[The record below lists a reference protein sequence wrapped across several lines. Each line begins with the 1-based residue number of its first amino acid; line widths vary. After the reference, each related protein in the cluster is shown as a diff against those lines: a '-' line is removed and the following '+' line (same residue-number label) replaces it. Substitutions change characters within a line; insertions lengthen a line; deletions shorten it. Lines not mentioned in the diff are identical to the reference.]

1 MAVVNIT
8 KSAENTAPA
17 ITFAAV
23 TPADADLPKYPTR
36 GLYIGTTGNVS
47 VTDGGATPSTVT
59 FIAVP
64 AGAILPIQ
72 VTRVNSVGS
81 GTTATNII
89 ALY

>member
-1 MAVVNIT
+1 MAVVNLT

-23 TPADADLPKYPTR
+23 TAADADLPKYPTR
-36 GLYIGTTGNVS
+36 GLYIGTIGNVN

-64 AGAILPIQ
+64 AGTILPIQ
-72 VTRVNSVGS
+72 VTRVNST

>member
-1 MAVVNIT
+1 MAVVNLT

-36 GLYIGTTGNVS
+36 ALYIGNGGNVS

-59 FIAVP
+59 FFNVP
-64 AGAILPIQ
+64 AGTVLPVQ
-72 VTRVNSVGS
+72 VTRVNTTS
-81 GTTATNII
+81 TTASNIV